1 MSYILIYCYKREV
14 NIMIIDA
21 FTISAA
27 VVAMAVIITV
37 IAVMSKHHE
46 ER

>member
-1 MSYILIYCYKREV
+1 
-14 NIMIIDA
+14 MIIDA

-27 VVAMAVIITV
+27 VVAMAVIISV
-37 IAVMSKHHE
+37 IALMRKHNE